1 MRTKTYTLKKEE
13 QFNQI
18 LSENSERIQRICRY
32 YNSNAEDQK
41 DMYQEVLVNIWKSL
55 DNFRGDSAISTW
67 VYRVAVNTS
76 LSFTGKAFKQM
87 KLMVNTDTQN
97 LSSIIDD
104 ESLAEKQK
112 EESQFN
118 LLQTEL
124 NMLSVIDKA
133 LISLMLEG
141 LSMKEIADVIGIS
154 EPNVKVKIHRI
165 KAQLKTKLSGGV
177 THEF

>member
-1 MRTKTYTLKKEE
+1 
-13 QFNQI
+13 
-18 LSENSERIQRICRY
+18 
-32 YNSNAEDQK
+32 
-41 DMYQEVLVNIWKSL
+41 MYQEVLVNIWKSL

-76 LSFTGKAFKQM
+76 LSFTGKSYKQM
-87 KLMVNTDTQN
+87 KLIVNTDTQN

-104 ESLAEKQK
+104 EGLAEKQK

-118 LLQTEL
+118 LLQSEL

-165 KAQLKTKLSGGV
+165 KAQLKTKLTGGN
-177 THEF
+177 HEL

>member
-1 MRTKTYTLKKEE
+1 MLQKED

-18 LSENSERIQRICRY
+18 LSDNSGRIHRICRY
-32 YNSNAEDQK
+32 YNPNAEDQK

-87 KLMVNTDTQN
+87 KLMVNADTQN
-97 LSSIIDD
+97 LNSLLD
-104 ESLAEKQK
+104 EEELTQK
-112 EESQFN
+112 LSQEN
-118 LLQTEL
+118 QLNQLQTEL
-124 NMLSVIDKA
+124 NMLSVIDKT
-133 LISLMLEG
+133 LISLLLEG
-141 LSMKEIADVIGIS
+141 LSMKEIADIIGIT

-165 KAQLKTKLSGGV
+165 KKALKVKLQYNS
-177 THEF
+177 HD

>member
-1 MRTKTYTLKKEE
+1 MKKED

-18 LSENSERIQRICRY
+18 LSDNSDRIHRICRY
-32 YNSNAEDQK
+32 YNSNTEDQK

-55 DNFRGDSAISTW
+55 DHFRGDSAISTW

-76 LSFTGKAFKQM
+76 LSFTGKTYKQM
-87 KLMVNTDTQN
+87 KLIVSTDTQN
-97 LSSIIDD
+97 LSSILDD
-104 ESLAEKQK
+104 EDLEDKKK

-118 LLQTEL
+118 LLQNEL

-141 LSMKEIADVIGIS
+141 ISMKEIADVIGIN

-165 KAQLKTKLSGGV
+165 KAQLKTKLTRGG
-177 THEF
+177 TDEL